1 MHRPSQGE
9 LAVVGYRAGAALA
22 QRVPAPIGRSVAGG
36 LARVARRFGTERRLI
51 VERNLRRA
59 LGDDLDPERLARLVD
74 ETFTSY
80 GRYYHDA
87 FRLPAMSID
96 AVDAGFEVDGLE
108 HLEAAM
114 AAGPPGPVLALP
126 HLGGWE
132 WAGMW
137 IARVRGWGITA
148 VVEPL
153 GGELYDFFLELRR
166 DLGMNIVPLGPDVL
180 TEVSGAA
187 RRGDAVCLLSDRDL
201 PGTGVEVEFFGE
213 TTTLPAGPA
222 MLGLRLG
229 CPVLPTAVYFKEGD
243 GVHGVVC
250 PPLDTTRVPGIG
262 LRENLQRVTQD
273 LAHSLERLISAA
285 PQQWHL
291 MQPNWPSDLAALA
304 GTTCPTSA

>member
-1 MHRPSQGE
+1 MRRPHSSE
-9 LAVVGYRAGAALA
+9 LAVLGYRAGAALA
-22 QRVPAPIGRSVAGG
+22 RTVPAPIGRSVAGG
-36 LARVARRFGTERRLI
+36 AARLARRFSSDRRLI
-51 VERNLRRA
+51 VERNLERV
-59 LGDDLDPERLARLVD
+59 LGEDLDPEQRRRLVD
-74 ETFTSY
+74 ATFTSY

-87 FRLPAMSID
+87 FRLPAMD
-96 AVDAGFEVDGLE
+96 AAAVDAGFEVDGLE

-153 GGELYDFFLELRR
+153 DGAVYDFFLDLRR

-180 TEVSGAA
+180 AEVSAAA

-201 PGTGVEVEFFGE
+201 PGTGIEVEFFGE

-229 CPVLPTAVYFKEGD
+229 CPVLPTAAYFHRGEG
-243 GVHGVVC
+243 VRGVVC
-250 PPLDTTRVPGIG
+250 PPLDTTRVPGTS

-273 LAHSLERLISAA
+273 LAHSLERLISVA
-285 PQQWHL
+285 PEQWHL
-291 MQPNWPSDLAALA
+291 MQPNWPSDRAALAALA
-304 GTTCPTSA
+304 SSAT